1 MVIVGNK
8 KDLEQDRV
16 VTTEESLEFGKK
28 HNLFFL
34 ETSALDNSDQ
44 MIEKVFL
51 NLCEA
56 LLKIREEESDDD
68 DLYESRKKIDLSKK
82 PTPFQ
87 EDESRCSC

>member
-1 MVIVGNK
+1 MIVGNK

-16 VTTEESLEFGKK
+16 VTKEESESFSKK

-56 LLKIREEESDDD
+56 LLKIREGESDDESV
-68 DLYESRKKIDLSKK
+68 YEVRKKIDISKR
-82 PTPFQ
+82 PQ
-87 EDESRCSC
+87 E